1 MDLAVESKA
10 KKTTKGSHIFPPSN
24 PQEQS
29 PKNTPKIHQER
40 APTITTKNEREQ
52 HIQALRNHAESS
64 IHTKEV
70 HTRSSLPPDHP
81 TLSQD
86 LTMKLSS

>member
-1 MDLAVESKA
+1 LGGESKA
-10 KKTTKGSHIFPPSN
+10 KEAQEVHTNFPHQITKSKVPKTHR
-24 PQEQS
+24 E
-29 PKNTPKIHQER
+29 IHQER
-40 APTITTKNEREQ
+40 APKITTKNNREQ
-52 HIQALRNHAESS
+52 HNKALRNHAESS

>member
-1 MDLAVESKA
+1 LGGESKA
-10 KKTTKGSHIFPPSN
+10 KEPRRVHKNFPHQILKSKVPKT
-24 PQEQS
+24 PQE
-29 PKNTPKIHQER
+29 IHQER
-40 APTITTKNEREQ
+40 ASKITTKNEREQ
-52 HIQALRNHAESS
+52 HIQALRNHDESS